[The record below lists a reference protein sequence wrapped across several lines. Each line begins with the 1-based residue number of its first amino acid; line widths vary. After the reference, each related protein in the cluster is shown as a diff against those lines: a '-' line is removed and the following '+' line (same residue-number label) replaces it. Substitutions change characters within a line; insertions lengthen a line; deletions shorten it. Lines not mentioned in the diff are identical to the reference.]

1 MTAILK
7 WMIVLV
13 LLLAVVGG
21 GAAYWLYA
29 RSDEGLRMMVLR
41 QLEAMAPTVK
51 FDIARAQWDMTG
63 PIVRIYGLTIHLPD
77 DDDETP
83 SFEIPMVVATLESNQ
98 LAEFDNVVIQKLR
111 IINPKVRA
119 VRGPAKDWN
128 LRQLAFKSS
137 SGSVLPDVVV
147 EHGTISIELQLSDRR
162 SKRLKLQHF
171 NVTAVPK
178 DSRRLAIQVATQF
191 DPAGPLTLDID
202 VNLDGPTW
210 ECVSSDPWRVPLN
223 SSVLQLLCDI
233 CPELETHVTK
243 AADWIERLKSKQ
255 AEMNPAEQP
264 GAPMTQEPP
273 PYAQSSPPDFGLRC
287 HCDLRFELGQ
297 HEPGA
302 DLAFRVWAEI
312 VEGQIDHELLP
323 FPFHDLSGTIF
334 VDNNRK
340 IIVSDVRASNGP
352 AQLGFD
358 GAVVP
363 SKPIEGTLKLRGIEL
378 NDAIVSRLP
387 DPLRDIVQKLGLT
400 GECDADGSVV
410 YDGGVWRPEL
420 DLRISRGTVTDKR
433 FPVTVRNV
441 EGELHI
447 RNNVVT
453 FKGEGKYAGQPVLVK
468 GTVKNPGPAHEAEI
482 VLKSKN
488 LPLDD
493 ESVAACPPEVRRAIE
508 AIKLSCRHD
517 VWLKLTRSAGE
528 GNKYKPELIETIYD
542 GSLNF
547 HGFPYSIEQLRGRVR
562 WTGELVQFTELEG
575 IHAGATLEGRGT
587 FERLTKSSLL
597 DLVIEAKEASF
608 DRSLKAALP
617 AVLVQVWNDF
627 QPQGTF
633 DLVTHITWAPG
644 EPCNVVIPSV
654 KVRDGAVNIRCFPWS
669 LQKLSGEFSFNTEP
683 GKLEMK
689 QLQAQHDDTRLTA
702 HGVGW
707 FPHGAPWSLKFDQLN
722 VDHLIPNMTFYK
734 ALPPAVQRVVD
745 VLQPT
750 GDFSFDGPVEF
761 FGSPRSGD
769 SVGAIWNMRTELSHC
784 SIHAGIPIEDINGT
798 VQLKGRWDG
807 VQTDLKGELDLKS
820 VSVFR
825 HASGKSYQISDVQ
838 GPFSFHDREFVAGSK
853 AGVPRRKVAPE
864 PEKRIRGKAVGGT
877 VFLDAVVD
885 VQDEPIY
892 RAVAELKNGQLEQY
906 AQKYLRGQDHLAGVM
921 NGVMSIRGKGSDAG
935 KMEGEG
941 SLRIAPASLYELPL
955 FVQMFQ
961 MPQLRVP
968 DRTAFAQ
975 ADLRFTIAN
984 SRFDFKSIELLGD
997 AMSLRGRGYVGFDG
1011 GMDLEFGSNPG
1022 RGSRRL
1028 LQNLFMGGDWIG
1040 VRVTGNVGNPTVRY
1054 VPFPELDDAFRQFLG
1069 AIDYR
1074 QMAPSRQMVPPRTG
1088 QGMNEVNR

>member
-1 MTAILK
+1 
-7 WMIVLV
+7 MIVLV
-13 LLLAVVGG
+13 LLLAVAGG
-21 GAAYWLYA
+21 GASYWLYV
-29 RSDEGLRMMVLR
+29 RSDEGLKVMVLR
-41 QLEAMAPTVK
+41 QLGAMSPTVK
-51 FDIARAQWDMTG
+51 FDIARAQWDMIG
-63 PIVRIYGLTIHLPD
+63 RVRIYGLTIRLPD
-77 DDDETP
+77 DDDEKP
-83 SFEIPMVVATLESNQ
+83 SFEVPEVVATLESNQ
-98 LAEFDNVVIQKLR
+98 LADFENVVIQKLR

-119 VRGPAKDWN
+119 VRGPGGDWN

-137 SGSVLPDVVV
+137 AGSVLPDVDV
-147 EHGTISIELQLSDRR
+147 EHGTISVELQLPDRR
-162 SKRLKLQHF
+162 SKKLKFRNF
-171 NVTAVPK
+171 NVTAAPK
-178 DSRRLAIQVATQF
+178 DSRRLAIQVATQL
-191 DPAGPLTLDID
+191 DPTGPLTLDID

-210 ECVSSDPWRVPLN
+210 ECVSSDPWRVPVN
-223 SSVLQLLCDI
+223 SSVIQLLCDLS
-233 CPELETHVTK
+233 PGLSTHVAK
-243 AADWIERLKSKQ
+243 AADWIECLKSQQ
-255 AEMNPAEQP
+255 AEVTPAEQS
-264 GAPMTQEPP
+264 GASMTSEPP
-273 PYAQSSPPDFGLRC
+273 LYPKSTQPDFGLRC
-287 HCDLRFELGQ
+287 TCDLTFEFGQ
-297 HEPGA
+297 PEPGA
-302 DLAFRVWAEI
+302 DLAFRVRAEI
-312 VEGQIDHELLP
+312 VDGQIDHESLP
-323 FPFHDLSGTIF
+323 FPFHDLRGVIG

-352 AQLGFD
+352 TQLAFD

-378 NDAIVSRLP
+378 NDAIVSRIP
-387 DPLRDIVQKLGLT
+387 EPLRDIVQKLALT
-400 GECDADGSVV
+400 GDCDADGTLIL
-410 YDGGVWRPEL
+410 DGGVWRPEL
-420 DLRISRGTVTDKR
+420 DLRISRGTVTEKR

-441 EGELHI
+441 EGELHL

-453 FKGEGKYAGQPVLVK
+453 FDAKGKYAGQPVIVK
-468 GTVKNPGPAHEAEI
+468 GTVKNPGPLHEAEI

-493 ESVAACPPEVRRAIE
+493 ETVAACPPELRRAIE
-508 AIKLSCRHD
+508 AIRLSCRHD
-517 VWLKLTRSAGE
+517 VWLKLTRAAGV
-528 GNKYKPELIETIYD
+528 GHKYKPELIETIYD

-547 HGFPYSIEQLRGRVR
+547 HGFPYTVEQLRGRVK
-562 WTGELVQFTELEG
+562 WTGDVVQFTELEG
-575 IHAGATLEGRGT
+575 IHAGATLTGRGT
-587 FERLTKSSLL
+587 FARLPNSSLL
-597 DLVIEAKEASF
+597 ELVIEANEASF

-617 AVLVQVWNDF
+617 GALVQVWNDF
-627 QPQGTF
+627 QPYGTF
-633 DLVTHITWAPG
+633 DLTTHITWVPG

-654 KVRDGAVNIRCFPWS
+654 KVRNGEVNIRCFPWS
-669 LQKLSGEFSFNTEP
+669 FQKLNGEFSFNTEP

-707 FPHGAPWSLKFDQLN
+707 FPNGAPWTLKFDQLN
-722 VDHLIPNMTFYK
+722 VDHLIPNATFYN
-734 ALPPAVQRVVD
+734 ALPPAVQRVMD
-745 VLQPT
+745 VLRPT

-769 SVGAIWNMRTELSHC
+769 SVGAIWNLQTELSHC
-784 SIHAGIPIEDINGT
+784 SINAGTPIDDINGT

-807 VQTDLKGELDLKS
+807 VQADLKGELDLKS
-820 VSVFR
+820 LSVFR
-825 HASGKSYQISDVQ
+825 HASGKSYQIGDVQ

-853 AGVPRRKVAPE
+853 AGVPRRKVAPD

-877 VFLDAVVD
+877 IFLDALVE

-892 RAVAELKNGQLEQY
+892 RAVVELKDGQLEQY

-921 NGVMSIRGKGSDAG
+921 NGAMSLRGKGSNAG
-935 KMEGEG
+935 NMEGEG
-941 SLRIAPASLYELPL
+941 NLRIAPASLYELPL

-1011 GMDLEFGSNPG
+1011 RMDLEFGSHPG

-1028 LQNLFMGGDWIG
+1028 LQNLFMGADWIA

-1054 VPFPELDDAFRQFLG
+1054 VPLPELDDAMRQFLG
-1069 AIDYR
+1069 AFDYR
-1074 QMAPSRQMVPPRTG
+1074 QMAPARPMFPPRTG
-1088 QGMNEVNR
+1088 QSPNEVNR

>member
-1 MTAILK
+1 
-7 WMIVLV
+7 MIVLV
-13 LLLAVVGG
+13 LLLAVAGG
-21 GAAYWLYA
+21 GVGYWLYV
-29 RSDEGLRMMVLR
+29 RSDEGLRVMVLR
-41 QLEAMAPTVK
+41 QLDAMAPAVK
-51 FDIARAQWDMTG
+51 FDIVRAQWDMIG
-63 PIVRIYGLTIHLPD
+63 RVRIYGLTIRLPD
-77 DDDETP
+77 DDDEHP
-83 SFEIPMVVATLESNQ
+83 SIEVPEIVATLESNQ
-98 LAEFDNVVIQKLR
+98 LTDFENVVIQKLR
-111 IINPKVRA
+111 IINPKIRA
-119 VRGPAKDWN
+119 VRSPGAGGEWN

-137 SGSVLPDVVV
+137 SGSVLPDVEV
-147 EHGTISIELQLSDRR
+147 EHGTISVELQLHDRR
-162 SKRLKLQHF
+162 SKRLKLQNF

-178 DSRRLAIQVATQF
+178 DSRRLAIQVATQL
-191 DPAGPLTLDID
+191 DPAGPLMLDID
-202 VNLDGPTW
+202 LNLDGPTW
-210 ECVSSDPWRVPLN
+210 ECVSSDPWRVPIN
-223 SSVLQLLCDI
+223 SAVLQLLCDV
-233 CPELETHVTK
+233 CPELATHVAK
-243 AADWIERLKSKQ
+243 ATDWIERLKIQQ
-255 AEMNPAEQP
+255 AEASAAEHFDASKGLETSP
-264 GAPMTQEPP
+264 DTKPTQ
-273 PYAQSSPPDFGLRC
+273 PDFGLRC
-287 HCDLRFELGQ
+287 TCDLTFELGQ
-297 HEPGA
+297 HEPGVPVS
-302 DLAFRVWAEI
+302 FRVRASI

-323 FPFHDLSGTIF
+323 FSFHDLRGDIF
-334 VDNNRK
+334 VDNHRK
-340 IIVSDVRASNGP
+340 VIVSDVRASNGQT
-352 AQLGFD
+352 QLAFD

-363 SKPIEGTLKLRGIEL
+363 SKPIEGALKLRGIEL

-387 DPLRDIVQKLGLT
+387 VVLRDIVQRLGLT
-400 GECDADGSVV
+400 GECDADCTVV
-410 YDGGVWRPEL
+410 YDGGAWRPEL
-420 DLRISRGTVTDKR
+420 DLRISRGTVTEKR

-447 RNNVVT
+447 RNNVVS

-482 VLKSKN
+482 VVKSKN

-517 VWLKLTRSAGE
+517 VFLKLTRAAGE

-562 WTGELVQFTELEG
+562 WTGDVVQFTELEG
-575 IHAGATLEGRGT
+575 IHAGATLTGRGT
-587 FERLTKSSLL
+587 FERFPKSSLL
-597 DLVIEAKEASF
+597 DLVIVANEASF

-617 AVLVQVWNDF
+617 GVLVQVWNDF

-633 DLVTHITWAPG
+633 DLTTHVTWVPG

-654 KVRDGAVNIRCFPWS
+654 KVREGAVNIRCFPWS

-702 HGVGW
+702 QGVGW
-707 FPHGAPWSLKFDQLN
+707 FPNGAPWTLRFDQLN
-722 VDHLIPNMTFYK
+722 VDHLIPNVTFYH
-734 ALPPAVQRVVD
+734 ALPPAVQRVMD
-745 VLQPT
+745 VLRPT

-769 SVGAIWNMRTELSHC
+769 SVGAIWNLRTELSHC
-784 SIHAGIPIEDINGT
+784 SINAGTAVEDINGT

-820 VSVFR
+820 TSVFR
-825 HASGKSYQISDVQ
+825 HASGKSYQITDVQ

-885 VQDEPIY
+885 VQDEPAY
-892 RAVAELKNGQLEQY
+892 RAVVELKNGQLEQY

-921 NGVMSIRGKGSDAG
+921 NGVMSLRGKGSNADN
-935 KMEGEG
+935 MEGEG
-941 SLRIAPASLYELPL
+941 SLLIAPASLYELPL

-961 MPQLRVP
+961 MPQLRIP
-968 DRTAFAQ
+968 DRTAFAR
-975 ADLRFTIAN
+975 ADLRFAIAN

-1011 GMDLEFGSNPG
+1011 GMDLEFGSHPG

-1028 LQNLFMGGDWIG
+1028 LQNLFMGADWIA

-1054 VPFPELDDAFRQFLG
+1054 VPLPELDDAFRQFLG
-1069 AIDYR
+1069 AFDYR
-1074 QMAPSRQMVPPRTG
+1074 QMGPARQMAPPRTG
-1088 QGMNEVNR
+1088 QNLNEINR

>member
-1 MTAILK
+1 
-7 WMIVLV
+7 MIVLV
-13 LLLAVVGG
+13 LLLAVAGG
-21 GAAYWLYA
+21 GAGYWLYA
-29 RSDEGLRMMVLR
+29 RSDEGLRVMVLR
-41 QLEAMAPTVK
+41 QLDSMAPTLK
-51 FDIARAQWDMTG
+51 FDIVRAQWDMIG
-63 PIVRIYGLTIHLPD
+63 RVRIYGLTIRLPE
-77 DDDETP
+77 DDDEQP
-83 SFEIPMVVATLESNQ
+83 SIEVPEVVATLESNQ
-98 LAEFDNVVIQKLR
+98 LTDFENVVIQKLR

-119 VRGPAKDWN
+119 VRGPGAGGEWN
-128 LRQLAFKSS
+128 LRQLVFKSS
-137 SGSVLPDVVV
+137 SGSVLPDVEV
-147 EHGTISIELQLSDRR
+147 EHGTISVELQLQERR
-162 SKRLKLQHF
+162 SKRLKLQNF

-178 DSRRLAIQVATQF
+178 DSRRLAIQVGTQL

-210 ECVSSDPWRVPLN
+210 ECVSSDPWRVPVN
-223 SSVLQLLCDI
+223 SAVLQLLCDV
-233 CPELETHVTK
+233 CPELATHVAK
-243 AADWIERLKSKQ
+243 ASDWVERMKFQQ
-255 AEMNPAEQP
+255 AEANPTENFDASKILETP
-264 GAPMTQEPP
+264 LD
-273 PYAQSSPPDFGLRC
+273 SKSPQPDFGLRC
-287 HCDLRFELGQ
+287 TCDLTFELGQ
-297 HEPGA
+297 HEPGTP
-302 DLAFRVWAEI
+302 LAFRIRASI

-323 FPFHDLSGTIF
+323 FPFHDLQGDIF
-334 VDNNRK
+334 VDNHRK
-340 IIVSDVRASNGP
+340 VIVRDVRASNGP
-352 AQLGFD
+352 AQLAFD

-363 SKPIEGTLKLRGIEL
+363 SKPIEGALKLRGIEL

-387 DPLRDIVQKLGLT
+387 VMLRDIVQRLGLT
-400 GECDADGSVV
+400 GECDADCTVV

-420 DLRISRGTVTDKR
+420 DLRISRGTVTEKR

-441 EGELHI
+441 EGELHL
-447 RNNVVT
+447 RNSVVT
-453 FKGEGKYAGQPVLVK
+453 FKGGGKYAGQPVLVK

-517 VWLKLTRSAGE
+517 VWLKLTRAAGE

-562 WTGELVQFTELEG
+562 WTGDVVQFTELEG

-587 FERLTKSSLL
+587 FERRTKSSLL
-597 DLVIEAKEASF
+597 DLVIDAKEASF

-633 DLVTHITWAPG
+633 DLTTHITWVPG
-644 EPCNVVIPSV
+644 EPCTVVIPSV
-654 KVRDGAVNIRCFPWS
+654 KVREGSVNIRCFPWS
-669 LQKLSGEFSFNTEP
+669 LQRLSGEFSFNTEP

-689 QLQAQHDDTRLTA
+689 QLEAQHDDTRLTA
-702 HGVGW
+702 QGVGW
-707 FPHGAPWSLKFDQLN
+707 FPNGAPWTLKFDQLN
-722 VDHLIPNMTFYK
+722 VDHLIPDKAFYN
-734 ALPPAVQRVVD
+734 ALPPTVQHVMD
-745 VLQPT
+745 VLRPT

-769 SVGAIWNMRTELSHC
+769 SVGAIWNLRSELSHC
-784 SIHAGIPIEDINGT
+784 SINAGTPVDDINGT

-877 VFLDAVVD
+877 IFLDAVVD
-885 VQDEPIY
+885 VQDEPTY
-892 RAVAELKNGQLEQY
+892 RAVVELKNGQLEQY

-921 NGVMSIRGKGSDAG
+921 NGIMSLRGKGSEADN
-935 KMEGEG
+935 MEGEG

-955 FVQMFQ
+955 FVQMFH

-1011 GMDLEFGSNPG
+1011 GMDLEFGSHPG

-1028 LQNLFMGGDWIG
+1028 LQNLFMGADWIA
-1040 VRVTGNVGNPTVRY
+1040 VRVTGNVGNPTVKY
-1054 VPFPELDDAFRQFLG
+1054 VPLPELDDAMRQFLG
-1069 AIDYR
+1069 AFDYRPMGPVR
-1074 QMAPSRQMVPPRTG
+1074 QMAPPRTG
-1088 QGMNEVNR
+1088 QNPNEVNR